1 MLRLCNT
8 TLWAAPMKP
17 GQSFIR
23 SFIENWPDPHC
34 SVLIPSECCEACH
47 ADYSELLRGATFPL
61 HVIHPTLNTLAS
73 PELTSYRRHK
83 HNTLLCT
90 ERASSKKIPE
100 CHPHCGWWLRNHGSA
115 VCKLEVSCVL
125 TSSRDPEVYQ
135 QQWCIK
141 MSKISMTKWLS
152 LNSSATFNNSSTIV
166 LLM

>member
-61 HVIHPTLNTLAS
+61 HVIHPTLNTLVSHRQNWLLTEDTNIIHCYAQKGQVLKKYLNVTHTVGDDCVTMVVLYVSLKYHVCLRQAETQRFISNSGAS
-73 PELTSYRRHK
+73 KCQKYLWPNDSVWIHQQHLTI
-83 HNTLLCT
+83 
-90 ERASSKKIPE
+90 A
-100 CHPHCGWWLRNHGSA
+100 
-115 VCKLEVSCVL
+115 
-125 TSSRDPEVYQ
+125 Q
-135 QQWCIK
+135 Q
-141 MSKISMTKWLS
+141 LYY
-152 LNSSATFNNSSTIV
+152 
-166 LLM
+166 